1 METLT
6 QELANFG
13 FSAVA
18 FGVIVLLL
26 MQMMKN
32 HKEERGE
39 WKDEMVQMNM
49 RYDERQKETNT
60 ILSELHRVIDRVS
73 NK

>member
-26 MQMMKN
+26 MQRMKA
-32 HKEERGE
+32 HEDERTE
-39 WKDEMVQMNM
+39 WKKEMVQLNT
-49 RYDERQKETNT
+49 RYDERQKETNS
-60 ILSELHRVIDRVS
+60 ILSELHRVIDKVV

>member
-1 METLT
+1 MESLT

-26 MQMMKN
+26 MQRMKA
-32 HKEERGE
+32 HEEERSE
-39 WKDEMVQMNM
+39 WKKEMLQSNM

-60 ILSELHRVIDRVS
+60 ILSELHRVIDKVVS
-73 NK
+73 K